1 MRNDSRLV
9 TGLTVA
15 AACALT
21 LAVMGWAAGLLVV
34 AMIVSYWIWLTRDE
48 WPAAGRVVPVYLAAV
63 VVQCTHLAEEYATG
77 FHRAFP
83 PVLGAEPW
91 SGGRF
96 LAFNL
101 VWLAVFAAGGVG
113 LARSKRPAYLVALFL
128 ALGGGIGNGL
138 GHLALVARAGGYF
151 PGAYTGV
158 LALVAGI
165 VLANS
170 LLGTDIHEM
179 AEPQLPESI
188 RK

>member
-1 MRNDSRLV
+1 MGLV
-9 TGLTVA
+9 VA

-21 LAVMGWAAGLLVV
+21 FAAMGWAAGLLVA
-34 AMIVSYWIWLTRDE
+34 AMVVSYGLWIGRME
-48 WPAAGRVVPVYLAAV
+48 WPATARVVPVYLAAV
-63 VVQCTHLAEEYATG
+63 VVQCAHLAEEYATG

-101 VWLAVFAAGGVG
+101 AWLAVFAAGGVA
-113 LARSKRPAYLVALFL
+113 LARGKRSAYLVALFL

-138 GHLALVARAGGYF
+138 GHLALAARAGGYF

-158 LALVAGI
+158 LALVVG
-165 VLANS
+165 S
-170 LLGTDIHEM
+170 LLAYRLLRDERDPSSGRL
-179 AEPQLPESI
+179 Q
-188 RK
+188 R